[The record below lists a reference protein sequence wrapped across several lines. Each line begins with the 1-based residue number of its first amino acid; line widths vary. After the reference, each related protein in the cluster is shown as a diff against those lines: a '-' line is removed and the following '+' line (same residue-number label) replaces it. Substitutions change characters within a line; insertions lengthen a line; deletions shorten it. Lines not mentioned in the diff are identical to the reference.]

1 MMPSTASFPSPSI
14 PVPAYLLPPPRTNSI
29 PDILCQLC
37 DYSTEIL
44 QGLPRVGLYRG
55 QASRQLHVF
64 RRGPP
69 LNRTGS
75 DLLSTWSRML
85 VCTYIPPPHTR
96 AEHPSF
102 HGIAATA
109 NTSHAPRHFSLF
121 LSLSLSLSPSPSQDI
136 APEAHSCTGI
146 LCHAGPVSAKSS
158 RTRAQRG
165 GETGAY
171 IRPLQSRADSQCGGS
186 YFAGQWGERGIDSSV
201 APGTTLVRGT
211 RAPSGMDTRTLL
223 ARRLALSFQSWGMGR
238 EYDATS
244 T

>member
-1 MMPSTASFPSPSI
+1 MR
-14 PVPAYLLPPPRTNSI
+14 L
-29 PDILCQLC
+29 
-37 DYSTEIL
+37 
-44 QGLPRVGLYRG
+44 
-55 QASRQLHVF
+55 
-64 RRGPP
+64 
-69 LNRTGS
+69 LNRDPPGVATSGTLPWTS
-75 DLLSTWSRML
+75 IATVTCISAWSAPQSNGIR
-85 VCTYIPPPHTR
+85 
-96 AEHPSF
+96 PSVDVEPNAGV
-102 HGIAATA
+102 HLHSS
-109 NTSHAPRHFSLF
+109 TSHASRTSFFPRHRSHRKH
-121 LSLSLSLSPSPSQDI
+121 LSCTTPFLSLSLSPSPSQDI

-146 LCHAGPVSAKSS
+146 LCHAGSVSAKSS

-165 GETGAY
+165 GESGAY
-171 IRPLQSRADSQCGGS
+171 VRPLQSRADSQCGGS

>member
-121 LSLSLSLSPSPSQDI
+121 LSLHL
-136 APEAHSCTGI
+136 H
-146 LCHAGPVSAKSS
+146 HK
-158 RTRAQRG
+158 
-165 GETGAY
+165 
-171 IRPLQSRADSQCGGS
+171 
-186 YFAGQWGERGIDSSV
+186 
-201 APGTTLVRGT
+201 
-211 RAPSGMDTRTLL
+211 TLL
-223 ARRLALSFQSWGMGR
+223 PKLTLAPASGATLGLCVCKKFADPSAARRRNRCIRQATPIQGR
-238 EYDATS
+238 
-244 T
+244 